1 MSFKIT
7 RTLDTD
13 FDQLA
18 DVEDIVTELSTAAKL
33 NEEQSASLMLAAS
46 EATTNA
52 MLHGNKMDET
62 KKVVVIAEVIDG
74 EARYSVEDEGG
85 GFKPDDVP
93 NPLDAENLLKTS
105 GRGVFLMKTYCDDV
119 RFDKGGCRVT
129 LVMSLEN

>member
-18 DVEDIVTELSTAAKL
+18 DVEDIVTELSTAANL

-52 MLHGNKMDET
+52 MLHGNKMDES
-62 KKVVVIAEVIDG
+62 KKVVVIAEVIGG
-74 EARYSVEDEGG
+74 EARYSVEDEGA

>member
-1 MSFKIT
+1 MSFQIT

-18 DVEDIVTELSTAAKL
+18 DVEEIVTELSTAAKL
-33 NEEQSASLMLAAS
+33 NEEQTASLMLAAS

-52 MLHGNKMDET
+52 MLHGNKMDES
-62 KKVVVIAEVIDG
+62 KKVVVIAEVAGD
-74 EARYSVEDEGG
+74 EARYSVEDEGD

-119 RFDKGGCRVT
+119 RFDKGGRRVT
-129 LVMSLEN
+129 LVMTLEN